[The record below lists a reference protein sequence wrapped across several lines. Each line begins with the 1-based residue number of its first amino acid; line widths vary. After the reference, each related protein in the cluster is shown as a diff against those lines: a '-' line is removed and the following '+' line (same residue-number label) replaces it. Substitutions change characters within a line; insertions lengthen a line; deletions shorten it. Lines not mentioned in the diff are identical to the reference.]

1 MILLKKNLAF
11 RTMIIAQLFNN
22 LGTSLFNIVFLMIA
36 ASRPH
41 GTLAVTVVAFATFL
55 PNLFAIL
62 LGNLADK
69 THNHLRAW
77 SITRLTQATIFL
89 GISSLLFAY
98 EKQTV
103 TFIMLLF
110 LIFINDILGLYS
122 SLLMDP
128 ITRYILAQKDMQTAM
143 SLEQAVSITMTMI
156 GGFFGVGL
164 FSLLNNNAAT
174 FSLINALFFIVA
186 WLVMT
191 SHQQYFIKPQQQIS
205 QNLDNRQQ
213 TTLFSDFNATF
224 TLIYRDRLFFQLIV
238 LAAAVNFVSTSLAG
252 LFNLTLLQI
261 HQLLIGNFG
270 TTVVLFGAVE
280 TVSMLLGSIVVH
292 DIFQYLTTKQLIG
305 TACGLLLLLGLVPSI
320 WPNRLVWLCLIAG
333 IGYVSAKINPRIGAI
348 MMQRVAPDRLASV
361 GGLINTLVL
370 ATAPLSQLLFLSL
383 ANMMIPSFAWLTMS
397 ALLLLIVSYTIY
409 TRHRDL
415 ERVEN

>member
-11 RTMIIAQLFNN
+11 RTIILAQLFNN

-41 GTLAVTVVAFATFL
+41 AKLAVTVVAFTTFL
-55 PNLFAIL
+55 PHLFAIL

-89 GISSLLFAY
+89 GIAFLLFAY

-103 TFIMLLF
+103 TFILLLF

-156 GGFFGVGL
+156 GGFFGAGL

-191 SHQQYFIKPQQQIS
+191 AHQQYFIKPQQQIS
-205 QNLDNRQQ
+205 QNLAKRSRS
-213 TTLFSDFNATF
+213 TLFSDFNATF
-224 TLIYRDRLFFQLIV
+224 TLVYRDRLFFQLIV

-270 TTVVLFGAVE
+270 TTVAIFGAVE

-292 DIFQYLTTKQLIG
+292 DIFQHLTTKQLIG

-320 WPNRLVWLCLIAG
+320 WPNRLVWLCLISG
-333 IGYVSAKINPRIGAI
+333 IGYVSAKINPRLGAI

-370 ATAPLSQLLFLSL
+370 ATAPLGQLLFLSL
-383 ANMMIPSFAWLTMS
+383 ANMMTPSFAWLTMS
-397 ALLLLIVSYTIY
+397 ALLFIIVSYTIY

>member
-11 RTMIIAQLFNN
+11 RTMILAQLFNN

-41 GTLAVTVVAFATFL
+41 AKLAVTVVAFTTFL

-89 GISSLLFAY
+89 GIASLLFAY

-156 GGFFGVGL
+156 GGFFGAGL

-191 SHQQYFIKPQQQIS
+191 AHQQYFIKPQQQIS
-205 QNLDNRQQ
+205 QHLANRSRN
-213 TTLFSDFNATF
+213 TLFSDFNATF
-224 TLIYRDRLFFQLIV
+224 TLVYRDRLFFQLIV

-270 TTVVLFGAVE
+270 TTVAVFGAVE
-280 TVSMLLGSIVVH
+280 TVSMLLGSIVIH
-292 DIFQYLTTKQLIG
+292 DIFQHLTTKQLIG

-320 WPNRLVWLCLIAG
+320 WPNRLVWLCLISG
-333 IGYVSAKINPRIGAI
+333 IGYVSAKINPRLGAI

-370 ATAPLSQLLFLSL
+370 ATAPLGQLLFLSL
-383 ANMMIPSFAWLTMS
+383 ANIITPSFAWLTMS
-397 ALLLLIVSYTIY
+397 ALLFIIVSYTIY
-409 TRHRDL
+409 TRHCDL

>member
-41 GTLAVTVVAFATFL
+41 ATLAVTVVAFATFL

-156 GGFFGVGL
+156 GGFFGAGL

-205 QNLDNRQQ
+205 QNLANRQQ

-238 LAAAVNFVSTSLAG
+238 LAAAVNFVSTLLAG

-270 TTVVLFGAVE
+270 TTVAIFGAVE

-292 DIFQYLTTKQLIG
+292 DIFQHLTTKQLIG

-361 GGLINTLVL
+361 GGLINTLGL
-370 ATAPLSQLLFLSL
+370 ATAPLGQLLFLSL
-383 ANMMIPSFAWLTMS
+383 ANMMTPSFAWLTMS

>member
-1 MILLKKNLAF
+1 
-11 RTMIIAQLFNN
+11 
-22 LGTSLFNIVFLMIA
+22 
-36 ASRPH
+36 
-41 GTLAVTVVAFATFL
+41 
-55 PNLFAIL
+55 
-62 LGNLADK
+62 
-69 THNHLRAW
+69 
-77 SITRLTQATIFL
+77 
-89 GISSLLFAY
+89 
-98 EKQTV
+98 
-103 TFIMLLF
+103 MLLF

-156 GGFFGVGL
+156 GGFFGAGL
-164 FSLLNNNAAT
+164 FSLLHNNAAT

-191 SHQQYFIKPQQQIS
+191 AHQQYFIKPQQQIS
-205 QNLDNRQQ
+205 QHLANRSRN
-213 TTLFSDFNATF
+213 TLFSDFNATF
-224 TLIYRDRLFFQLIV
+224 TLVYRDRLFFQLIV

-261 HQLLIGNFG
+261 HQLLIGNFS
-270 TTVVLFGAVE
+270 TTVAVFGAVE

-333 IGYVSAKINPRIGAI
+333 IGYVSAKINPRLGAI

-370 ATAPLSQLLFLSL
+370 ATAPLGQLLFLSL
-383 ANMMIPSFAWLTMS
+383 ANMMTPSFAWLTMS

>member
-41 GTLAVTVVAFATFL
+41 ATLAVTVVAFTTFL

-89 GISSLLFAY
+89 GIACLLFAY

-156 GGFFGVGL
+156 GGFFGAGL
-164 FSLLNNNAAT
+164 FSLLNNNAAI

-191 SHQQYFIKPQQQIS
+191 AHQQYFIKPQQQIS
-205 QNLDNRQQ
+205 QNLAKRSRS
-213 TTLFSDFNATF
+213 TLFSDFNATF
-224 TLIYRDRLFFQLIV
+224 TLVYRDRLFFQLIV

-270 TTVVLFGAVE
+270 TTVAVFGAVE

-292 DIFQYLTTKQLIG
+292 DIFQHLTTKQLIG

-320 WPNRLVWLCLIAG
+320 WPNRLVWLCLISG
-333 IGYVSAKINPRIGAI
+333 IGYVSAKINPRLGAI

-370 ATAPLSQLLFLSL
+370 ATAPLGQLLFLSL
-383 ANMMIPSFAWLTMS
+383 ANMMTPSFAWLTMS
-397 ALLLLIVSYTIY
+397 ALLFIIVSYTIY

>member
-1 MILLKKNLAF
+1 MTLLKSNRAF
-11 RTMIIAQLFNN
+11 RIMITAQLFNN

-41 GTLAVTVVAFATFL
+41 ATLAVTAVAFITFL
-55 PNLFAIL
+55 PDLFAIL

-69 THNHLRAW
+69 THDHLRAW
-77 SITRLTQATIFL
+77 SITRRTQATIFL
-89 GISSLLFAY
+89 VMSGLLFAY
-98 EKQTV
+98 ETRTV
-103 TFIMLLF
+103 TFIVLLG

-122 SLLMDP
+122 NLLMAP
-128 ITRYILAQKDMQTAM
+128 ISRYILAQKDMQTAM
-143 SLEQAVSITMTMI
+143 SLEQAVSITMAMV
-156 GGFFGVGL
+156 GGFFGAGL
-164 FSLLNNNAAT
+164 FSLLNNNAAV
-174 FSLINALFFIVA
+174 FSLINALLFIIA

-191 SHQQYFIKPQQQIS
+191 THQSYFTEAQQQIS
-205 QNLDNRQQ
+205 QNLAHHPR
-213 TTLFSDFNATF
+213 TTLFSDFNITF
-224 TLIYRDRLFFQLIV
+224 ISVYRDHLFFQLIV

-252 LFNLTLLQI
+252 LFNLTLLQM
-261 HQLLIGNFG
+261 HQLMIGNFG
-270 TTVVLFGAVE
+270 TTVAIFGAVE
-280 TVSMLLGSIVVH
+280 TVSMLLGSIVVR
-292 DIFQYLTTKQLIG
+292 DIFQHMTTKQLIG

-320 WPNRLVWLCLIAG
+320 WPNRLVWLLLIAG

-370 ATAPLSQLLFLSL
+370 ATAPLGQLLFLSL
-383 ANMMIPSFAWLTMS
+383 ANVITPSFAWLTMS
-397 ALLLLIVSYTIY
+397 TLLFIIVSYTIY

>member
-1 MILLKKNLAF
+1 MIL
-11 RTMIIAQLFNN
+11 AQLFNN

-41 GTLAVTVVAFATFL
+41 AKLAVTVVAFTTFL

-89 GISSLLFAY
+89 GIASLLFAY

-156 GGFFGVGL
+156 GGFFGAGL

-191 SHQQYFIKPQQQIS
+191 AHQQYFIKPQQQIS
-205 QNLDNRQQ
+205 QHLANRSRN
-213 TTLFSDFNATF
+213 TLFSDFNATF
-224 TLIYRDRLFFQLIV
+224 TLVYRDRLFFQLIV

-270 TTVVLFGAVE
+270 TTVAVFGAVE
-280 TVSMLLGSIVVH
+280 TVSMLLGSIVIH
-292 DIFQYLTTKQLIG
+292 DIFQHLTTKQLIG

-320 WPNRLVWLCLIAG
+320 WPNRLVWLCLISG
-333 IGYVSAKINPRIGAI
+333 IGYVSAKINPRLGAI

-370 ATAPLSQLLFLSL
+370 ATAPLGQLLFLSL
-383 ANMMIPSFAWLTMS
+383 ANIITPSFAWLTMS
-397 ALLLLIVSYTIY
+397 ALLFIIVSYTIY
-409 TRHRDL
+409 TRHCDL

>member
-156 GGFFGVGL
+156 GGFFGAGL

-205 QNLDNRQQ
+205 QNLANRQQ

-270 TTVVLFGAVE
+270 TTVAVFGAVE

-333 IGYVSAKINPRIGAI
+333 IGYVSAKINPRLGAI

-383 ANMMIPSFAWLTMS
+383 ANMMTPSFAWLTMS

>member
-11 RTMIIAQLFNN
+11 RTIILAQLFNN

-41 GTLAVTVVAFATFL
+41 AKLAVTVVAFTTFL

-89 GISSLLFAY
+89 GIAFLLFAY

-103 TFIMLLF
+103 TFILLLF

-156 GGFFGVGL
+156 GGFFGAGL

-191 SHQQYFIKPQQQIS
+191 AHQQYFIKPQQQIS
-205 QNLDNRQQ
+205 QNLAKRSRS
-213 TTLFSDFNATF
+213 TLFSDFNATF
-224 TLIYRDRLFFQLIV
+224 TLVYRDRLFFQLIV

-270 TTVVLFGAVE
+270 TTVAIFGAVE

-292 DIFQYLTTKQLIG
+292 DIFQHLTTKQLIG

-320 WPNRLVWLCLIAG
+320 WPNRLVWLCLISG
-333 IGYVSAKINPRIGAI
+333 IGYVSAKINPRLGAI

-370 ATAPLSQLLFLSL
+370 ATAPLGQLLFLSL
-383 ANMMIPSFAWLTMS
+383 ANMMTPSFAWLTMS
-397 ALLLLIVSYTIY
+397 ALLFIIVSYTIY